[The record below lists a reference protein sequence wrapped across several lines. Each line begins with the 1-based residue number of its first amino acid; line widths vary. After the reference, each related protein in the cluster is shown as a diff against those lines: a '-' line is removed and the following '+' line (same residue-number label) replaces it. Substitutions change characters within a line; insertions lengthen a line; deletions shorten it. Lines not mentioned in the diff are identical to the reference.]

1 MLQKGLIYL
10 LSAVAFFFEHQYV
23 CISFYICFLCLTFF
37 KKTMHISFITNLLK
51 HAENSQ
57 PTIQTSF
64 TEKKTGLFIAE

>member
-1 MLQKGLIYL
+1 MSNVLEKNDAY
-10 LSAVAFFFEHQYV
+10 
-23 CISFYICFLCLTFF
+23 
-37 KKTMHISFITNLLK
+37 FIHYNF